1 MSDQERSEKIEKLQ
15 QELNEDYQYSLFFD
29 ALIDIFSDSQ
39 GTVTGKIDPQAGAV
53 QTSTFNDVI
62 NANAHLRHM
71 QTLVANNHNKSLAG
85 LYAMVMQKHEV
96 LLDQQD
102 SETENIPAPRTNS
115 GWGYALNKLSRGLSV
130 LSNIGEQDPPP
141 TLNDIIDEASSGLEI
156 LDFPEYYV
164 YVFSNIADNNPVPT
178 VVEQN
183 RTIEGRSLGPIQI
196 TADRTTIERK
206 FVNLDA
212 YPKAMITS
220 KRLRDEEELAS
231 GTIVR
236 VSFEA
241 SDNSQ
246 KLIIQEIVENS
257 TVFTE
262 LTMRSL
268 GARSAILTSELCRTD
283 SALTNTTHATGDVIG
298 EQSNVPELRIVD
310 NIVYPY
316 TQGATVNLVVFAPGS
331 VYTYDDLSKRSYLYK
346 KIQELAPTDTM
357 FLLAPP
363 DPSPNE
369 VGINW
374 TNIENAINTLETEH
388 NITFNSKSVAAFES
402 GIFGLANAIIGAPN
416 GYFDGGLFLA
426 EPLPLDPAP
435 ATGFASALTRKGYS
449 GRVHVEYNIS
459 NWDNFPRF
467 KNNWTFFI
475 SEMTERAGVVFPP
488 PSSGQNPDQILES
501 VLNKV
506 NNLPFNFTS

>member
-39 GTVTGKIDPQAGAV
+39 GTVTGKLDPQAGAV

-102 SETENIPAPRTNS
+102 SEVENIPAPRTNS

-156 LDFPEYYV
+156 LDFPEYYI

-206 FVNLDA
+206 FVNVDA

-220 KRLRDEEELAS
+220 KRLRDEEELTS

-283 SALTNTTHATGDVIG
+283 SALTNTTHAIGDVIG
-298 EQSNVPELRIVD
+298 EESNVPELRIVD
-310 NIVYPY
+310 NIIYPY

-357 FLLAPP
+357 FLLPASNP
-363 DPSPNE
+363 PNE

-402 GIFGLANAIIGAPN
+402 GIFGLGNAIIGAPN

-426 EPLPLDPAP
+426 EPRPFAP
-435 ATGFASALTRKGYS
+435 TQTNTFVNALTRKGYS

-459 NWDNFPRF
+459 NWDAAVDGR
-467 KNNWTFFI
+467 NWPSFI
-475 SEMTERAGVVFPP
+475 STMNEGAGVVFPP
-488 PSSGQNPDQILES
+488 PSSGQNPNQILES